1 MKEKKVVN
9 VVTAVLVKMSSGDF
23 WSTVQ
28 LQNLQMTNIPGLLA
42 GSEEEPFWKS
52 TKNDFRH

>member
-1 MKEKKVVN
+1 M
-9 VVTAVLVKMSSGDF
+9 LSGDF

-42 GSEEEPFWKS
+42 DSEEEPFWKS